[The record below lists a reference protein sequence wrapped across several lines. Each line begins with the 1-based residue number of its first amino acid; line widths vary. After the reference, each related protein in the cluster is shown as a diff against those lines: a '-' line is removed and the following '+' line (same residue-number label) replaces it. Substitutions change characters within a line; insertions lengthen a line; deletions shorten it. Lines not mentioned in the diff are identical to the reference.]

1 MNPKSTLQALGHPQS
16 ATVTQSFRRAARWN
30 RRRSNEPGTLAGNV
44 EGFYHLFP
52 WLSPKHDFFEAGRL
66 YPSLIARDR
75 GSYLFLSNFG
85 IASDP
90 YIYRALDIKFV
101 VNCSRDLP
109 FVDEVASLLQSK
121 PTGSTG
127 NESQAPI
134 RTDLHVE
141 LTDRFRVPVDD
152 FVDHRICE
160 HFADSVRF
168 IAEAMEKQAGHVL
181 IHCKHGQS
189 RSATIAAA
197 YLLYDSQ
204 QKGTPKTVQEV
215 LADLKHCRP
224 RVSPNEGFLKQLQEA
239 FEQCWVDLPWC
250 QWCPNLAEERSNG
263 RRPSGMMI
271 PWPMAPATRKEGSRI
286 PAMVLGKF
294 TLYFKPLAAVE
305 CGFTFMYSFFG
316 WHQLPRFQK
325 ICSRPAKSAKIMT

>member
-152 FVDHRICE
+152 SVDHRICE
-160 HFADSVRF
+160 HFA
-168 IAEAMEKQAGHVL
+168 
-181 IHCKHGQS
+181 
-189 RSATIAAA
+189 AA
-197 YLLYDSQ
+197 YGLSQ
-204 QKGTPKTVQEV
+204 KPWRSKQDTCWYTVNMAKVVQPPLQLHICFTTPNRRELQRQ
-215 LADLKHCRP
+215 CR
-224 RVSPNEGFLKQLQEA
+224 RFLQISSIVGLGS
-239 FEQCWVDLPWC
+239 V
-250 QWCPNLAEERSNG
+250 
-263 RRPSGMMI
+263 
-271 PWPMAPATRKEGSRI
+271 PMKAS
-286 PAMVLGKF
+286 
-294 TLYFKPLAAVE
+294 
-305 CGFTFMYSFFG
+305 
-316 WHQLPRFQK
+316 
-325 ICSRPAKSAKIMT
+325 

>member
-1 MNPKSTLQALGHPQS
+1 MVEGCWIKNLWIPNRLYKLLATHKAPQS
-16 ATVTQSFRRAARWN
+16 RNPSDELPGWN

-152 FVDHRICE
+152 SVDHRICE

-197 YLLYDSQ
+197 YLLYNSQ
-204 QKGTPKTVQEV
+204 QKGTAKTVQEV

-239 FEQCWVDLPWC
+239 FEQCWVDLLWC
-250 QWCPNLAEERSNG
+250 QWCPNLAEGWAFERSA
-263 RRPSGMMI
+263 SIKGMMI
-271 PWPMAPATRKEGSRI
+271 PWPMAETSNG
-286 PAMVLGKF
+286 LGKIYPVLQAF
-294 TLYFKPLAAVE
+294 GCRGTCGMRIHLHVQFLWVTPAA
-305 CGFTFMYSFFG
+305 TF
-316 WHQLPRFQK
+316 P
-325 ICSRPAKSAKIMT
+325 

>member
-1 MNPKSTLQALGHPQS
+1 MGNSWRHPRAGSFSALRELQAVEVYNKLQDTRELILVVDTTLDD
-16 ATVTQSFRRAARWN
+16 AAEMDDDTAEVSFLPPERFKRLLVEVIAKRRARGWTVLVMAGPS
-30 RRRSNEPGTLAGNV
+30 RRRAEDLQRWIDETPRDPTLVKEVCRMAGNV

-66 YPSLIARDR
+66 YPSLIARNR

-109 FVDEVASLLQSK
+109 FADEVASLLQSK
-121 PTGSTG
+121 PAGSTG
-127 NESQAPI
+127 HESQAPI
-134 RTDLHVE
+134 RTDLRVE

-152 FVDHRICE
+152 SVDHQICE
-160 HFADSVRF
+160 HFADSVQF

-215 LADLKHCRP
+215 LANLKHCRP

-239 FEQCWVDLPWC
+239 FEQ
-250 QWCPNLAEERSNG
+250 Q
-263 RRPSGMMI
+263 
-271 PWPMAPATRKEGSRI
+271 
-286 PAMVLGKF
+286 
-294 TLYFKPLAAVE
+294 
-305 CGFTFMYSFFG
+305 
-316 WHQLPRFQK
+316 
-325 ICSRPAKSAKIMT
+325 

>member
-1 MNPKSTLQALGHPQS
+1 MGNSWRCRHARPGPFSSELRELQAVEVYNKLQDTRELILVVDTTLAHVAEMDDDTAEVNFLPPERFKRLLLEVI
-16 ATVTQSFRRAARWN
+16 AKRRARGWTVVVMCNENGPANPAEDLRRWIYEKGLGCESAETVRDPN
-30 RRRSNEPGTLAGNV
+30 LVNEVCRMAGDV

-90 YIYRALDIKFV
+90 YIYHALDIKFV
-101 VNCSRDLP
+101 VNCTRDLP
-109 FVDEVASLLQSK
+109 FADEVAALLQSK
-121 PTGSTG
+121 PAGSTG

-134 RTDLHVE
+134 RTDLRVE
-141 LTDRFRVPVDD
+141 LIDRFRVPVDD
-152 FVDHRICE
+152 SVHHQICE

-168 IAEAMEKQAGHVL
+168 IAEAMEKQEGHVL

-204 QKGTPKTVQEV
+204 QKGTPKTVNEI

-239 FEQCWVDLPWC
+239 FEQ
-250 QWCPNLAEERSNG
+250 
-263 RRPSGMMI
+263 
-271 PWPMAPATRKEGSRI
+271 
-286 PAMVLGKF
+286 
-294 TLYFKPLAAVE
+294 
-305 CGFTFMYSFFG
+305 
-316 WHQLPRFQK
+316 H
-325 ICSRPAKSAKIMT
+325 

>member
-1 MNPKSTLQALGHPQS
+1 MGNSWRRHGELPGPFLGELRELQAVEVYNKLQDTRELILVVDTTLDNAAEMDDDTAEVNFLPPERFKRLLVEVI
-16 ATVTQSFRRAARWN
+16 AKRRARGWTVVVMCN
-30 RRRSNEPGTLAGNV
+30 GPTSPRRLGGLGGEDPTLVKEVCRMAGNV

-152 FVDHRICE
+152 SVDHRICE
-160 HFADSVRF
+160 HSADSVRF

-224 RVSPNEGFLKQLQEA
+224 RVSPNEGFLKRLQEA
-239 FEQCWVDLPWC
+239 FEQC
-250 QWCPNLAEERSNG
+250 
-263 RRPSGMMI
+263 
-271 PWPMAPATRKEGSRI
+271 
-286 PAMVLGKF
+286 
-294 TLYFKPLAAVE
+294 
-305 CGFTFMYSFFG
+305 
-316 WHQLPRFQK
+316 
-325 ICSRPAKSAKIMT
+325 

>member
-1 MNPKSTLQALGHPQS
+1 MIINDDYTNLHTDLISDSSVQIQDGWRMLNKKPMNPKSTLQALGHPQS

-127 NESQAPI
+127 TESHWSACGTHWP
-134 RTDLHVE
+134 LSSSCG
-141 LTDRFRVPVDD
+141 RF
-152 FVDHRICE
+152 
-160 HFADSVRF
+160 
-168 IAEAMEKQAGHVL
+168 
-181 IHCKHGQS
+181 
-189 RSATIAAA
+189 
-197 YLLYDSQ
+197 
-204 QKGTPKTVQEV
+204 
-215 LADLKHCRP
+215 CRP
-224 RVSPNEGFLKQLQEA
+224 SDLRALCRQRTVYRRSHGEA
-239 FEQCWVDLPWC
+239 S
-250 QWCPNLAEERSNG
+250 R
-263 RRPSGMMI
+263 
-271 PWPMAPATRKEGSRI
+271 TR
-286 PAMVLGKF
+286 AD
-294 TLYFKPLAAVE
+294 TL
-305 CGFTFMYSFFG
+305 
-316 WHQLPRFQK
+316 
-325 ICSRPAKSAKIMT
+325 